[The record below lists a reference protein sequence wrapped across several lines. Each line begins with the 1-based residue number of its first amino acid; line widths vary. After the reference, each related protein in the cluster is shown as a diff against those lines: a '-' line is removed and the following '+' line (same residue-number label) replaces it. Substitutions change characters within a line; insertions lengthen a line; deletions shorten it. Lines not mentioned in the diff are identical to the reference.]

1 MPDPKK
7 FSKLGSGKENFV
19 WLSGGSRGMLPRKN
33 FKIKDLRLAKNAFP
47 EISAWKN

>member
-7 FSKLGSGKENFV
+7 FSGEENFLAFYGSGD
-19 WLSGGSRGMLPRKN
+19 MLPRKI
-33 FKIKDLRLAKNAFP
+33 FKIKGLRLAKNACP